1 MPAEVEPPGWI
12 LKSWNCSFELS
23 NVTTTFGKED
33 SDCLIPFRSV
43 SKHHAVI
50 AWDPRKQNYKIKEA
64 PFSLGT
70 FVNDSRIGVRTIVI
84 TLGDTIRF
92 GADSPTFRV
101 EVKEKEKEII
111 SPRKTLSTVHDI
123 EKEESEDWPERTQN
137 QTVVSNNKPFV
148 VTPIAP
154 SPQLKHAPR
163 APATKITSYEPPDLR
178 DESPLLRAS
187 RDLSMSRT
195 SIDDLRNNRASTPS
209 SASRPDNKRPIRMT
223 PHLLNSPPRSRRVS
237 SASVEVK
244 STTTHLKTHR
254 RTSSDNALLDPSLK
268 PSAKSRDNVNKS
280 REGRRGSRDSISQSR
295 ESPHKSRESPH
306 KSRESPHK
314 SRESPHKS
322 RESPHKSRESP
333 HKSRESPHK
342 SRESPHKSRES
353 PHKSRESPHKSR
365 EGRRGSRDS
374 LQKSR
379 ESLQASPFKQSPV
392 MWEILSERSSSS
404 PGLLD
409 TDPEDEQLL
418 QSLCLSDTEE
428 HSPKNEEHSPEN
440 EEHSPENEEHSPENE
455 EHSPENE
462 EHSSENEEHSPEN
475 EEHSP
480 ENEEHS
486 SENEEH
492 SPENEEYSPENEEH
506 SSENEEY
513 SPENEEHSSENEEL
527 CPEDEEDSSEDRE
540 GLPDEEDS
548 SEDREGLPDEE
559 LFEPLPEPKA
569 FAFVIDGSDMDMTPI
584 KKKSRPKEPALV
596 LGDLSELTRFSSKS
610 KAFKKSQARIK
621 NKYDTMI
628 DSYKGPKGSALYGQ
642 PTWWG
647 EEEDNSHPPST
658 PDIVQSQRR
667 TPRHSHSTE
676 FDPFDGYS
684 DRHDFADYPTP
695 RESRDNGHRGDRDNG
710 YRGDRDNGSRSGGF
724 PRERKKSVTRREALR
739 QCVKRDKNLK
749 NIFKRSYNGNHGNHD
764 SPARPTS
771 GFYEDD
777 KYSERSYD
785 RNTDRSYP
793 PVEERRNNRNPP
805 QPRFEERVY
814 TPPPSK
820 PGMAFQIT
828 FDEPKSSSPR
838 HPGKKKKG
846 TPPKPD
852 NENDKKSNVSVTSDR
867 SRKSVDSNRSSE
879 KQFDRRSDKN
889 SDRHSD
895 KGSDKGSD
903 MKIDDI
909 ELSLPDEPSNEEVA
923 CRSDEEVSVSSGSLP
938 DVHMEDPAI
947 KKELTKWANSMLKTK
962 DYVPVFSIHDSMKDG
977 RTLAQLLHSI
987 ADERVSDLNKDPKL
1001 RVEILPNIDKCLAFS
1016 KQNNLMVG
1024 DIASRDIVKGNELQ
1038 ITILLEQLRAAHKR
1052 KLESGEMTERP
1063 AVPKPDES
1071 KDPLHT
1077 PNLASASNHTLSS
1090 HTLSNHT
1097 LSSHTLSNHMS
1108 LENNTDKLV
1117 TSSVTMVTDKL
1128 ILGHLDWNLSQTW
1141 LKYLVSEAE
1150 LTDEEGVLPFR
1161 RNKTMAAPPRSKRSQ
1176 NHTSSS
1182 LETGDKPTDQIER
1195 MLLHTLNTLT
1205 QQLKSKIDKSAV
1217 YSLHIKEELDSLAG
1231 NNAPEDFAPNSMTG
1245 PPPPG
1250 SDNNAIPDSE
1260 ITEALKNLRFLERK
1274 LTEIEENLVHVR
1286 NETIP
1291 TLAKK
1296 GMEKPKKKKKE
1307 KDRESNRLSGMFR
1320 SKDSSSKDSLSN
1332 LKSANSVASINSIN
1346 SLSDSGLASVGGGPP
1361 GSVTNEKANI
1371 VT

>member
-724 PRERKKSVTRREALR
+724 PRER
-739 QCVKRDKNLK
+739 
-749 NIFKRSYNGNHGNHD
+749 SYNGNHGNHD

-1052 KLESGEMTERP
+1052 KLERP

-1071 KDPLHT
+1071 K
-1077 PNLASASNHTLSS
+1077 
-1090 HTLSNHT
+1090 
-1097 LSSHTLSNHMS
+1097 
-1108 LENNTDKLV
+1108 
-1117 TSSVTMVTDKL
+1117 
-1128 ILGHLDWNLSQTW
+1128 
-1141 LKYLVSEAE
+1141 VSEAE

-1296 GMEKPKKKKKE
+1296 GMEKPKKKKKG
-1307 KDRESNRLSGMFR
+1307 LSGMFR

>member
-724 PRERKKSVTRREALR
+724 PRER
-739 QCVKRDKNLK
+739 
-749 NIFKRSYNGNHGNHD
+749 SYNGNHGNHD

-1052 KLESGEMTERP
+1052 KLERP

-1071 KDPLHT
+1071 K
-1077 PNLASASNHTLSS
+1077 
-1090 HTLSNHT
+1090 
-1097 LSSHTLSNHMS
+1097 
-1108 LENNTDKLV
+1108 
-1117 TSSVTMVTDKL
+1117 
-1128 ILGHLDWNLSQTW
+1128 
-1141 LKYLVSEAE
+1141 VSEAE

>member
-209 SASRPDNKRPIRMT
+209 SASRPDNKRPIR
-223 PHLLNSPPRSRRVS
+223 N
-237 SASVEVK
+237 
-244 STTTHLKTHR
+244 
-254 RTSSDNALLDPSLK
+254 
-268 PSAKSRDNVNKS
+268 
-280 REGRRGSRDSISQSR
+280 
-295 ESPHKSRESPH
+295 
-306 KSRESPHK
+306 
-314 SRESPHKS
+314 
-322 RESPHKSRESP
+322 
-333 HKSRESPHK
+333 
-342 SRESPHKSRES
+342 
-353 PHKSRESPHKSR
+353 
-365 EGRRGSRDS
+365 
-374 LQKSR
+374 
-379 ESLQASPFKQSPV
+379 
-392 MWEILSERSSSS
+392 
-404 PGLLD
+404 
-409 TDPEDEQLL
+409 
-418 QSLCLSDTEE
+418 
-428 HSPKNEEHSPEN
+428 
-440 EEHSPENEEHSPENE
+440 
-455 EHSPENE
+455 
-462 EHSSENEEHSPEN
+462 
-475 EEHSP
+475 
-480 ENEEHS
+480 
-486 SENEEH
+486 
-492 SPENEEYSPENEEH
+492 
-506 SSENEEY
+506 
-513 SPENEEHSSENEEL
+513 
-527 CPEDEEDSSEDRE
+527 
-540 GLPDEEDS
+540 
-548 SEDREGLPDEE
+548 
-559 LFEPLPEPKA
+559 
-569 FAFVIDGSDMDMTPI
+569 
-584 KKKSRPKEPALV
+584 
-596 LGDLSELTRFSSKS
+596 
-610 KAFKKSQARIK
+610 
-621 NKYDTMI
+621 
-628 DSYKGPKGSALYGQ
+628 KGPKGSALYGQ

-724 PRERKKSVTRREALR
+724 PRE
-739 QCVKRDKNLK
+739 
-749 NIFKRSYNGNHGNHD
+749 RSYNGNHGNHD

-1016 KQNNLMVG
+1016 KQRDFLSGQTILVGKQNNLMVG